1 MNLFAT
7 KFPVPESQI
16 PVNNSK
22 EAEVAKKTI
31 QYGKKIIWKAKNLQV
46 SSDG

>member
-22 EAEVAKKTI
+22 EAEVAKKNNSVWEKNNMES
-31 QYGKKIIWKAKNLQV
+31 KKFT
-46 SSDG
+46 S